1 MTAITDI
8 STTTGVPEA
17 PHMIGGE
24 RWLVRGAQSV
34 GGVALVLAA
43 FGVWVA
49 PGAGIE
55 PDLALFKLGVSVAL
69 GFAGLAIMQ
78 AGRAQPAVEFEID
91 TLRREVRLV
100 RGSGRNRSFV
110 SRISIAD
117 LGPAE
122 VHGNMARLWTVDG
135 SLVAEVAMSDPD
147 LRRSLMGALRDAGK
161 L

>member
-24 RWLVRGAQSV
+24 RWLARGAQSL

-49 PGAGIE
+49 PGAGFE

-69 GFAGLAIMQ
+69 GISGLVIMQ

-100 RGSGRNRSFV
+100 RGNGRNRSLV

-122 VHGNMARLWTVDG
+122 VHGNMARLWTADG

>member
-8 STTTGVPEA
+8 STTTGVPDA
-17 PHMIGGE
+17 PHMIS
-24 RWLVRGAQSV
+24 GARLLTRSAQRL
-34 GGVALVLAA
+34 GGVALLLAA
-43 FGVWVA
+43 FGLWIA
-49 PGAGIE
+49 PGAGFD
-55 PDLALFKLGVSVAL
+55 PDLALFKLGVSIAL
-69 GFAGLAIMQ
+69 GFVGLAVMQ
-78 AGRAQPAVEFEID
+78 AGRAQRTVEFEID

-100 RGSGRNRSFV
+100 RGSGRARSVV

-122 VHGNMARLWTVDG
+122 VHGTMARLWTVDG